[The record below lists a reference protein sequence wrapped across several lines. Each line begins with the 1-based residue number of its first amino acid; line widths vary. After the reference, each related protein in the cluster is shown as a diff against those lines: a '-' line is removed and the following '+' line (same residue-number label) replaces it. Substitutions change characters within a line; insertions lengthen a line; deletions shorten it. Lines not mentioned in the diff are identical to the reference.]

1 MSAHQSSI
9 SQKRSFPERVAHAVG
24 FEVMAILI
32 SAPVASWLL
41 NKSMF
46 DMGALALMLSTTA
59 MIWNIIYNS
68 LFDKLWP
75 LSKVPRTLRV
85 RIFHALGFEGGFI
98 LMGLPIAA
106 AWLGIG
112 LWPAFMLEIGFFLF
126 FLPYTVVYNWV
137 YDLLRQRLL
146 SNTLPQAS
154 DRI

>member
-1 MSAHQSSI
+1 M
-9 SQKRSFPERVAHAVG
+9 G

-32 SAPVASWLL
+32 SAPIASWLL
-41 NKSMF
+41 DKSMF
-46 DMGALALMLSTTA
+46 DMGALALMLSTSA

-75 LSKVPRTLRV
+75 QSKVPRTLAI
-85 RIFHALGFEGGFI
+85 RISHALGFEGGFI
-98 LMGLPIAA
+98 LIGLPIAA

-112 LWPAFMLEIGFFLF
+112 LWSAFMLEIGFFLF
-126 FLPYTVVYNWV
+126 FLPYTIAYNWV

-146 SNTLPQAS
+146 SNGLPKVG